1 MLASYM
7 VETLLSLSTGS
18 TGPSRILCLVRSLE
32 KAQARFHR
40 YLQHPALQL
49 ICADV
54 SGAFDVDGEVD
65 FVIHAASQA
74 SPRFYSTD
82 PVGTMMANVL
92 GTRNMLEL
100 ARTKKSEALLFFSS
114 SEVYGAVTADQMPI
128 KEDTYGYLDPT
139 QVRSCYS
146 ESKRAGETMCITW
159 AHQYGLNV
167 TIVRPFHT
175 FGPGISLDDGRVFAD
190 FVSDIVHGR
199 DIHIKG
205 DGEMS
210 RAFCYIADATRG
222 YFTALLKGRSGLA
235 YNVGSNEEVT
245 IKEVA
250 LRLVNAFRDKGISAQ
265 FSIRPRSDTDYVPS
279 TVNRVVPDINRI
291 NALGWSPQTSL
302 EDSFRRTVL
311 SFAG

>member
-1 MLASYM
+1 
-7 VETLLSLSTGS
+7 
-18 TGPSRILCLVRSLE
+18 
-32 KAQARFHR
+32 
-40 YLQHPALQL
+40 
-49 ICADV
+49 
-54 SGAFDVDGEVD
+54 
-65 FVIHAASQA
+65 
-74 SPRFYSTD
+74 
-82 PVGTMMANVL
+82 
-92 GTRNMLEL
+92 
-100 ARTKKSEALLFFSS
+100 
-114 SEVYGAVTADQMPI
+114 
-128 KEDTYGYLDPT
+128 
-139 QVRSCYS
+139 
-146 ESKRAGETMCITW
+146 MCIAW

-250 LRLVNAFRDKGISAQ
+250 LRLVNAFRDKGLSAQ

-302 EDSFRRTVL
+302 EDCFRRTVL